1 MGGLVKSQPNG
12 TKASMMV
19 RLRVKEIAKQKG
31 VSMGRLSRASDVAY
45 RTIQRIYN
53 DPDYMPTI
61 PTLERIA
68 RVLGV
73 ATGDLLED
81 VPEPSEEA

>member
-1 MGGLVKSQPNG
+1 
-12 TKASMMV
+12 MV

-31 VSMGRLSRASDVAY
+31 MSMGKLSRTADVSY

-53 DPDYMPTI
+53 EPDYLPTI

-68 RVLGV
+68 RVLNV
-73 ATGDLLED
+73 PIGDLLED
-81 VPEPSEEA
+81 MPD

>member
-1 MGGLVKSQPNG
+1 MSN
-12 TKASMMV
+12 MV

-31 VSMGRLSRASDVAY
+31 MSMGKLSRTADVSY

-53 DPDYMPTI
+53 EPDYLPTI

-68 RVLGV
+68 RVLNV
-73 ATGDLLED
+73 PIGDLLED
-81 VPEPSEEA
+81 MPD

>member
-1 MGGLVKSQPNG
+1 M
-12 TKASMMV
+12 AV
-19 RLRVKEIAKQKG
+19 RLRVKDIAKEKG
-31 VSMGRLSRASDVAY
+31 VSMGKLSRLSDTSY

-53 DPDYMPTI
+53 DPAYMPTL

-73 ATGDLLED
+73 PTADLIED
-81 VPEPSEEA
+81 A

>member
-1 MGGLVKSQPNG
+1 M
-12 TKASMMV
+12 AV
-19 RLRVKEIAKQKG
+19 RLRVKEVAKEKG
-31 VSMGRLSRASDVAY
+31 ISMGKLSRASDTSY

-73 ATGDLLED
+73 PTGELIED
-81 VPEPSEEA
+81 EP

>member
-1 MGGLVKSQPNG
+1 MGGLIQSQPNG
-12 TKASMMV
+12 TKASIMV

-31 VSMGRLSRASDVAY
+31 MSMGKLSRASDIAY

-81 VPEPSEEA
+81 VPEP